1 MTKVSADL
9 LLIQRVQLIFV
20 KTHYIVNQMSGR
32 RLLRLFLK
40 TTQHSTTACIRKDIS
55 QIKSFILW
63 EKLNI
68 LELEA
73 DQLSEYCREFGL
85 YYERSDKGMP
95 KFDYENYLWDGN
107 IPDKAVWYEE
117 KSLPDSTAK
126 KD

>member
-1 MTKVSADL
+1 MSENITFSVSGSETYYHKDW
-9 LLIQRVQLIFV
+9 
-20 KTHYIVNQMSGR
+20 
-32 RLLRLFLK
+32 LK
-40 TTQHSTTACIRKDIS
+40 SKGFKWVPS
-55 QIKSFILW
+55 SKKW

-95 KFDYENYLWDGN
+95 KFDYESYLWDGN

-117 KSLPDSTAK
+117 KNLPNSKSKED
-126 KD
+126 